1 VIVAFTVFALA
12 AASGPAAPAA
22 PRAASMAPSVP
33 AQLAAA
39 VPATERDWDEP
50 PAGAPEDQALWHR
63 LRGAGNDAVV
73 QMGRFFQATFRVR
86 YGKYTEGLAAL
97 EATGA
102 DGAARAGTARAR
114 LEAAL
119 RAADDA
125 IPKQGLRVRVCRY
138 TLRDLDQRMELA
150 ADEVA
155 AAELPRLR
163 TEAQA
168 CADEIGAF
176 AARLAPRVE
185 VIDAAIVA
193 VDAALG
199 RAPPQV
205 PPYQSAQGGATG
217 GTP

>member
-1 VIVAFTVFALA
+1 VIVALTIFALA
-12 AASGPAAPAA
+12 AASGPAA
-22 PRAASMAPSVP
+22 RAVPPDVAVDPPPS

-39 VPATERDWDEP
+39 VPAPERDWDEP
-50 PAGAPEDQALWHR
+50 PAGTPEDRALWQL

-86 YGKYTEGLAAL
+86 YGKYLEELAIL
-97 EATGA
+97 EATGP
-102 DGAARAGTARAR
+102 DGAARAGAARAR

-150 ADEVA
+150 SDPDA

-176 AARLAPRVE
+176 AARLAPRLEE
-185 VIDAAIVA
+185 VDAAIGA

-199 RAPPQV
+199 RARPEV
-205 PPYQSAQGGATG
+205 PPYQAAATG